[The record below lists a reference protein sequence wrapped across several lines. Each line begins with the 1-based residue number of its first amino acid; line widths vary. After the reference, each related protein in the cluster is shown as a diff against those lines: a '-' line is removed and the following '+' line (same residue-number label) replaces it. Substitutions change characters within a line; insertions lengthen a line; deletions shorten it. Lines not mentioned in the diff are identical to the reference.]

1 MLRNNLEKPCVN
13 DAGIRAMVDIRLGDC
28 LELMV
33 DTAKEDALSKS
44 LRAMAEEMQNED
56 TE

>member
-1 MLRNNLEKPCVN
+1 MLRNNLDKPCVT
-13 DAGIRAMVDIRLGDC
+13 DAGIRAMVDLRFGDC